1 MEISFKMLNSL
12 YQTFSWKRNDY
23 QRYQA
28 MKPTLSPKIVQVVVQ
43 LLYSVAVVAVAVI
56 LRLTCKVKAKWSGFV
71 LFSTKRELLTSAVND
86 SGNRFL
92 WISPA
97 AALAAAMCLRNHD
110 QRDPSLQVGNLKYK
124 WNSFLF
130 YSTYRQKRKSQANA
144 INTWK
149 NGLCSSCCPPRTAVS
164 SYSYCCNNISGRF
177 LSSFPSVP

>member
-12 YQTFSWKRNDY
+12 YPTFSWKRNDY

-92 WISPA
+92 WISPV

-110 QRDPSLQVGNLKYK
+110 QRDPSLVQVGNLKYK

-130 YSTYRQKRKSQANA
+130 YTTYRPKRKSQANA

-149 NGLCSSCCPPRTAVS
+149 NGLCSSCCSPRTAVS
-164 SYSYCCNNISGRF
+164 STRIAATTFRADFSMAF
-177 LSSFPSVP
+177 